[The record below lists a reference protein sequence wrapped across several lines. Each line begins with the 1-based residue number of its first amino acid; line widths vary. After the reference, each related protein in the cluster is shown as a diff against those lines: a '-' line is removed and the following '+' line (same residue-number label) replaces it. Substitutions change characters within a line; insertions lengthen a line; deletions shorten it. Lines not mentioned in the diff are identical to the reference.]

1 MLNKVAEQQ
10 ATYKRIRAKLKKAA
24 STSSERV
31 HILPMSDGWVA
42 KIDGASNIA
51 TYPSKEALI
60 RAFKNSRFA
69 HYEMILHEKDGSYKR
84 IA

>member
-1 MLNKVAEQQ
+1 MMHKGEERKEV
-10 ATYKRIRAKLKKAA
+10 YKRIRAKLRKAA

-31 HILPMSDGWVA
+31 HIIQMSDGWIA

-51 TYPSKEALI
+51 TYPSKETLI
-60 RAFKNSRFA
+60 TAFKNSQYA
-69 HYEMILHEKDGSYKR
+69 HYEMILHELDGSYKR

>member
-1 MLNKVAEQQ
+1 MVNKAEERR
-10 ATYKRIRAKLKKAA
+10 AAYKRIRAKLRKAA

-31 HILPMSDGWVA
+31 HIIPMSDGWIA

-60 RAFKNSRFA
+60 NAFKNSEYA
-69 HYEMILHEKDGSYKR
+69 HYEMILHAHDGSYKR